1 MTMSSQRLSKPP
13 KANVFRMRSEGV
25 SMYPLLHPGD
35 LIEFQKISP
44 LQVKMNDIV
53 LLYLNEKFITHRVI
67 YLTKNTIV
75 TRGDNN
81 PKEDDRVTLE
91 HIIAKVVRFKRKGIW
106 YNMGDIY
113 INQSLVYISE
123 IAQIAHQLQKANI
136 KHVYIKGLVASLKY
150 LHHFPQRIYSDIDL
164 LIHRS
169 DIFSVQTLFKKAK
182 YRRLDDYWLSL
193 FSPPKLDHRYEVDY
207 VKKIRG
213 IPVVFDVHLEPVFL
227 MIKMKGMDLLYR
239 DSLRAKLGAHFIQ
252 NATSLTVMG
261 TKVPVCS
268 SSDQVLYLL
277 LHIFHNNFTDSIRLH
292 LVDQVVRKTMKS
304 LYWKHFQKITLQF
317 KLEGYVYP
325 SLILLRRYY
334 KTPIPSSIITS
345 LQPKGVIKQF
355 VSNYVIRNTNI
366 FRSPTRIS
374 GGILRFALSILL
386 SPEPLYRKLLILI
399 HPKTLFSVGWLAVK
413 KLQTVIL
420 RSKIERSA

>member
-1 MTMSSQRLSKPP
+1 MLSPKSSNYFK
-13 KANVFRMRSEGV
+13 KNIFRIRSEGM
-25 SMYPLLHPGD
+25 SMFPLLQPGD
-35 LIEFQKISP
+35 SIEFQRISP
-44 LQVKMNDIV
+44 KQVKINDIV
-53 LLYLNEKFITHRVI
+53 LLYCNETFITHRVV
-67 YLTKNTIV
+67 YRSGDGIV

-81 PKEDDRVTLE
+81 PKEDEGVSLE
-91 HIIAKVVRFKRKGIW
+91 HIIARATRFKRKGKW
-106 YNMGDIY
+106 FTFDDVYA
-113 INQSLVYISE
+113 NQSIAYIPAIVEVSRSLKKSS
-123 IAQIAHQLQKANI
+123 IR
-136 KHVYIKGLVASLKY
+136 HVYIKGLVASLKY
-150 LHHFPQRIYSDIDL
+150 LNRFPARIYGDIDL
-164 LIHRS
+164 LIKREDITKTNTVFTSLGYHR
-169 DIFSVQTLFKKAK
+169 
-182 YRRLDDYWLSL
+182 YDDPWLSFREPTPL
-193 FSPPKLDHRYEVDY
+193 VQRFEVDY
-207 VKKIRG
+207 IKKLRG
-213 IPVVFDVHLEPVFL
+213 INVVFDVHLEPVFL
-227 MIKMKGMDLLYR
+227 MIKMNGMDLLYR
-239 DSLRAKLGAHFIQ
+239 NTLRSKLGDHFIA
-252 NATSLTVMG
+252 NATSLSVMG

-292 LVDQVVRKTMKS
+292 LVDQVVRKTMKP